1 MYIFVHN
8 KQGRSKSNLL
18 NLLKRRRTEA
28 NREVTQLL
36 HITVAA
42 SYQDPTVRKFTIT
55 SQDPQ
60 EWIFGT
66 RKYQKPFLAVLHVM
80 ISLILLP
87 FAAPQLSRFYS
98 FQGRMG

>member
-98 FQGRMG
+98 FQGLMG